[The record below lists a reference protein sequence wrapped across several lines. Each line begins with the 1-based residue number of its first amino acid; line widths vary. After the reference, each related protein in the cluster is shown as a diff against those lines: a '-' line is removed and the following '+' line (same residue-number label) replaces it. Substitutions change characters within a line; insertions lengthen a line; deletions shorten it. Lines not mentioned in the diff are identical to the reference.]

1 MELREKIF
9 QPGFTTKGGERG
21 QGLAI
26 VREIIGEYGGELRL
40 QSDAEHTVLSGRLPK
55 EAAQQTKGEEA

>member
-1 MELREKIF
+1 M
-9 QPGFTTKGGERG
+9 GRG
-21 QGLAI
+21 IAI

-40 QSDAEHTVLSGRLPK
+40 QSDAEHTVFSGRLPK